1 MSLDCGTGPLSWVDW
16 SLSKSSFV
24 AVAVRSDISIWDLTK
39 MAPIWKS
46 ALRTDLVRHLKIAA
60 FSEHTLATVGLPNY
74 NVKVSI
80 KGQVDHPELASTKV
94 AINDIFQVF
103 NTKNNNSFRI
113 MSNLPVG
120 GISWHP
126 KKPILVSCFLPYV
139 LLSKV

>member
-39 MAPIWKS
+39 MAPVWKS
-46 ALRTDLVRHLKIAA
+46 ALRSDLVRTLKFAA
-60 FSEHTLATVGLPNY
+60 FSENTLATVGLPNY
-74 NVKVSI
+74 NVKVNT
-80 KGQVDHPELASTKV
+80 QVFPILCKHAESLQPKL
-94 AINDIFQVF
+94 FQVF
-103 NTKNNNSFRI
+103 NTKTNNSFSI

-126 KKPILVSCFLPYV
+126 KKPILVSCFEPLCKNLIV
-139 LLSKV
+139 